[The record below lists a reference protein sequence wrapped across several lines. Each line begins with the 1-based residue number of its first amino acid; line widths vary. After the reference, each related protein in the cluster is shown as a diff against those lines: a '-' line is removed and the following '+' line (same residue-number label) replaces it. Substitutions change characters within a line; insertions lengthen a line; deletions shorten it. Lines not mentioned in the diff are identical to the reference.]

1 MLDPSKVGHPLRG
14 TGCNAESPM
23 EDTEMMEEIEH
34 LPSEERLREMRLLG
48 LEKMARRSNGHKMEH
63 RRFPLN
69 YRSTSVLCR

>member
-1 MLDPSKVGHPLRG
+1 
-14 TGCNAESPM
+14 
-23 EDTEMMEEIEH
+23 MMEEIEH

-63 RRFPLN
+63 RRFPLS